1 MDSNDSAAARPSAT
15 TGGMTRR
22 LLAALVLAVLAFAA
36 VHRLSLATISSDDA
50 IAILVAAAAAIAVA
64 AVALG
69 RIVAPMVAT
78 QADLQERYE
87 AALADA
93 LRDPLTGLGNHRAF
107 HEELG
112 RQVAA
117 SLRYEVPLAL
127 LLIDLDEFKA
137 INDGSGH
144 AAGDRVLRGFGGL
157 LAGSLRLADRA
168 FRVGGDEFAV
178 LLPHT
183 DLEGAQVVSR
193 RLLAQSLQP
202 ARRLEDL
209 EPLSFSGGLSAMPA
223 FALGA
228 AQLYSQADAA
238 LYAAKRAGRTE
249 IASFDPA
256 MEVELGASGTS
267 SSAIAE
273 VIARDQLRA
282 VYQPIVSLESRRI
295 IGFEGLIRPIPPAP
309 FADPAEL
316 LAAAEANGR
325 LTALDMAC
333 IETIVAGAGALPE
346 DAFLTVNLSPP
357 TMEASEFSSGALL
370 AILARHS
377 IAPDRIVIE
386 LTERQQLHD
395 LARVRSRIDACR
407 RAGIR
412 FAADDIGAGNAGLRL
427 LAEFRFDILKVDLTL
442 VQRSASEGPS
452 SAVLSSVVELA
463 AQTGALVVAEG
474 IEHESQLESL
484 RALGITTG
492 QGYHL
497 GRPGRLEA
505 AGPIPD
511 APGAGVTGWR
521 QSMGLTPSA
530 ERGPQQPIGP
540 LDEVGIVGRPVAGGH
555 PHDAGVT
562 AEPGQLSLGVLPRAA
577 GGHLDRLLE

>member
-1 MDSNDSAAARPSAT
+1 MDANDPVAPRMAAT

-22 LLAALVLAVLAFAA
+22 LLAAVVLGVLAFAA
-36 VHRLSLATISSDDA
+36 VYRVSLLTVTDDA
-50 IAILVAAAAAIAVA
+50 IAILVASAAAIVVA
-64 AVALG
+64 ALALG

-107 HEELG
+107 HEELE

-117 SLRYEVPLAL
+117 SLRYHVPLAL
-127 LLIDLDEFKA
+127 FLIDLDEFKA
-137 INDGSGH
+137 INDGRGH
-144 AAGDRVLRGFGGL
+144 AGGDRVLRGFGGL
-157 LAGSLRLADRA
+157 LASSLRLADRA

-183 DLEGAQVVSR
+183 DLAGAQVVAR

-202 ARRLEDL
+202 AQRVEDL
-209 EPLSFSGGLSAMPA
+209 GALSFSGGISAMPEL
-223 FALGA
+223 ALGT

-238 LYAAKRAGRTE
+238 MYAAKRGGRTE
-249 IASFDPA
+249 IASFDPT
-256 MEVELGASGTS
+256 MELSPGGSGAS

-273 VIARDQLRA
+273 VIALGQLRA
-282 VYQPIVSLESRRI
+282 VYQPIVSLDTRRV
-295 IGFEGLIRPIPPAP
+295 IGFEGLIRPVPPAP
-309 FADPAEL
+309 FSDPAAL

-333 IETIVAGAGALPE
+333 IETIVAGAAALPD
-346 DAFLTVNLSPP
+346 DAFLTLNLSPS
-357 TMEASEFSSGALL
+357 TIEASEWSSGALL
-370 AILARHS
+370 ALLARYS
-377 IAPDRIVIE
+377 VPPERIIVE

-395 LARVRSRIDACR
+395 LDRARSRIDACR

-427 LAEFRFDILKVDLTL
+427 LAEIRFDILKVDLTV

-463 AQTGALVVAEG
+463 ARTGALVIAEG
-474 IEHESQLESL
+474 IEHESQLDAL
-484 RALGITTG
+484 RALGITAG

-497 GRPGRLEA
+497 GRPGSLERALPVSEPA
-505 AGPIPD
+505 AVD
-511 APGAGVTGWR
+511 VADWR
-521 QSMGLTPSA
+521 QSMGLTS
-530 ERGPQQPIGP
+530 
-540 LDEVGIVGRPVAGGH
+540 V
-555 PHDAGVT
+555 
-562 AEPGQLSLGVLPRAA
+562 S
-577 GGHLDRLLE
+577 

>member
-1 MDSNDSAAARPSAT
+1 LESNDPAAARPPAT
-15 TGGMTRR
+15 IGGMTRR
-22 LLAALVLAVLAFAA
+22 LLAAVVLAVLAFAA
-36 VHRLSLATISSDDA
+36 VHWSSLATITDDDT
-50 IAILVAAAAAIAVA
+50 IAILVASAAAIAVA
-64 AVALG
+64 AVSLG

-117 SLRYEVPLAL
+117 ALRYQVPLAL

-137 INDGSGH
+137 INDGRGH
-144 AAGDRVLRGFGGL
+144 AGGDRVLRGFGEL
-157 LAGSLRLADRA
+157 LAASLRLADRA

-183 DLEGAQVVSR
+183 DLEGAQVVAR

-202 ARRLEDL
+202 MRRVEDL
-209 EPLSFSGGLSAMPA
+209 EPLSFSGGISAMPA
-223 FALGA
+223 FALGT

-249 IASFDPA
+249 VACFDPA
-256 MEVELGASGTS
+256 MELGQNVSGSS
-267 SSAIAE
+267 SSAVAE
-273 VIARDQLRA
+273 VIALDQLRP

-295 IGFEGLIRPIPPAP
+295 IGFEGLIRPMPPAP
-309 FADPAEL
+309 FADPTEL

-333 IETIVAGAGALPE
+333 IEKIVAGAAALPD
-346 DAFLTVNLSPP
+346 DAFLSLNLSPP

-370 AILARHS
+370 AILARHG
-377 IAPDRIVIE
+377 IAPDRIVVE
-386 LTERQQLHD
+386 LTERHQFHD
-395 LARVRSRIDACR
+395 LDRVRSRIDACR
-407 RAGIR
+407 RAGVR

-427 LAEFRFDILKVDLTL
+427 LSEIRFDVLKVDLSL

-463 AQTGALVVAEG
+463 AHTGALVVAEG
-474 IEHESQLESL
+474 IEHESQLEAL
-484 RALGITTG
+484 RTLGITAG

-497 GRPGRLEA
+497 GRPGQIE
-505 AGPIPD
+505 PIMLT
-511 APGAGVTGWR
+511 PGAPSGGVADWR
-521 QSMGLTPSA
+521 QTMGLTS
-530 ERGPQQPIGP
+530 
-540 LDEVGIVGRPVAGGH
+540 VN
-555 PHDAGVT
+555 
-562 AEPGQLSLGVLPRAA
+562 
-577 GGHLDRLLE
+577 

>member
-1 MDSNDSAAARPSAT
+1 MDSNDSAAARPSTT

-50 IAILVAAAAAIAVA
+50 IAILVAAAAAIVVA
-64 AVALG
+64 AIALR

-117 SLRYEVPLAL
+117 SLRYDVPLAL

-183 DLEGAQVVSR
+183 HLEGAQVVSR

-202 ARRLEDL
+202 ARRVEDL
-209 EPLSFSGGLSAMPA
+209 ERLSFSGGLSAMPA

-249 IASFDPA
+249 VASFDPA
-256 MEVELGASGTS
+256 MEVEQGASGSS

-333 IETIVAGAGALPE
+333 IETIVAGAGALPD
-346 DAFLTVNLSPP
+346 DAFLTINLSPP

-377 IAPDRIVIE
+377 IAPERIVIE

-474 IEHESQLESL
+474 IEHESQLEGL
-484 RALGITTG
+484 RALGITAG

-497 GRPGRLEA
+497 GRPGQLEA

-511 APGAGVTGWR
+511 TPGAGVTGWR
-521 QSMGLTPSA
+521 QSMGLTS
-530 ERGPQQPIGP
+530 
-540 LDEVGIVGRPVAGGH
+540 V
-555 PHDAGVT
+555 
-562 AEPGQLSLGVLPRAA
+562 S
-577 GGHLDRLLE
+577 